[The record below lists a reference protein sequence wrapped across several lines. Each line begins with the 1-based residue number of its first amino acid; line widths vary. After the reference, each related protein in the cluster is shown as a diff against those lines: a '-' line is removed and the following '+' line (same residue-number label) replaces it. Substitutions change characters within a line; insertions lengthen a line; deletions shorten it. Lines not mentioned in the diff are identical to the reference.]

1 MKLLSI
7 AALSLALAA
16 CGSKSKPASTPP
28 PDPAAPAVAAD
39 CADYEHQVDLCRAT
53 CEFCAG
59 DAPGNSCN
67 VCAEACADKI
77 YCSECQAADHCRE

>member
-16 CGSKSKPASTPP
+16 CGSKSKAAQVTPP
-28 PDPAAPAVAAD
+28 APAAPAVVAD
-39 CADYEHQVDLCRAT
+39 CADYEHQVDLCRAG
-53 CEFCAG
+53 CELC
-59 DAPGNSCN
+59 DQEAPGNSCN

-77 YCSECQAADHCRE
+77 YCSECQAADHCAE